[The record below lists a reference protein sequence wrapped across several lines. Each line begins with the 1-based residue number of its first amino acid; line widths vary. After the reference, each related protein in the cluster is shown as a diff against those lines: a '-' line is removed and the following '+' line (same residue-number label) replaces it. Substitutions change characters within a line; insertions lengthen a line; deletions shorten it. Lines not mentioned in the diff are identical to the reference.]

1 MNLNCHFPN
10 YPYYIF
16 DNLDMFHKMVVKKV
30 EETKGEDKLEVLK
43 AMEEAVKE
51 VVVMVVA

>member
-1 MNLNCHFPN
+1 
-10 YPYYIF
+10 
-16 DNLDMFHKMVVKKV
+16 MVVKKV